1 MKTFGFIVLICLFAA
16 IPAHAQTL
24 PLPPQLLKMLPDTR
38 QRRVDDA
45 SVLSRFRKALLAEF
59 EQRLDQPDAYV
70 RQVKA
75 GCARFPEGD
84 LFPYLLPAFAYASL
98 ADRGLVD
105 RPHAQQRIAQL
116 IELARPAVIARL
128 KPPGDDLMK
137 LTNYREHATYL
148 GQFMLALCAY
158 RLAGGDER
166 YNALR
171 SHLVELI
178 RNTPDPGGSH
188 IFKGI
193 YWTFDTIPVLTA
205 LHWHDHLTGTNISQP
220 LIESHWKSLNKE
232 GTDPTTHLP
241 YSGRTMSAGFWRSPR
256 GCDLSWR
263 IALMAQFD
271 PARAKAMYE
280 HYTASFRLDQG
291 FIAGFREYAARGK
304 PGMADADSGPII
316 ADVGGTA
323 TTLGIAATLA
333 MDDQPRLHRLCQQL
347 DALPE
352 FLPLIVMPGD
362 PPRIAGMIPF
372 DKQYHT
378 GFLYGDIT
386 LFYAVTWSDWRFS
399 P

>member
-1 MKTFGFIVLICLFAA
+1 MKTFGLIVLVCLCGAIAA
-16 IPAHAQTL
+16 HGQT
-24 PLPPQLLKMLPDTR
+24 LPPQLLKMLPDTR
-38 QRRVDDA
+38 QRQVDDA
-45 SVLSRFRKALLAEF
+45 AVLSRFRKALLADF

-75 GCARFPEGD
+75 ECAGFPEGD

-128 KPPGDDLMK
+128 KPPGGDLMK
-137 LTNYREHATYL
+137 LTDYREHATYL

-158 RLAGGDER
+158 RLASGDER
-166 YNALR
+166 YDTLREHLAELSREALQQAKGQPLH
-171 SHLVELI
+171 SF
-178 RNTPDPGGSH
+178 PGLT
-188 IFKGI
+188 
-193 YWTFDTIPVLTA
+193 WTFDTIPVLAA
-205 LHWHDHLTGTNISQP
+205 LHRHDQLTNRHTSQS
-220 LIESHWKSLNKE
+220 LIESHLKWLDVN
-232 GTDPTTHLP
+232 GTDANTHLP
-241 YSGRTMSAGFWRSPR
+241 NSRANAPSR
-256 GCDLSWR
+256 GCELSWR

-280 HYTASFRLDQG
+280 YYTASFWLDQG
-291 FIAGFREYAARGK
+291 FIAGFREYPASSRAI
-304 PGMADADSGPII
+304 ADADSGPII

-352 FLPLIVMPGD
+352 FLPLVVMPGD

-386 LFYAVTWSDWRFS
+386 LFYAVTWSDWRFAQ
-399 P
+399 